1 MTLSQIY
8 KDRQQVAQNAEAKA
22 AQESSSFWQH
32 LLITLKPRVDADMA
46 AASKPDV
53 EMAEHGGHAVQ
64 GEGNAGGDGDAGGAG
79 TGAGAAVQGEGDAGG
94 DGDAGG
100 AGTGAGAAVQGEG
113 NGAGTGD
120 AADQERAAEEGE
132 GGEVPAG
139 SNHGRAE
146 RESGVEG
153 QGEGADADA
162 DADADGGAVGGT
174 EKVDGSKKEGEGGH
188 VSGGG
193 ENTPKEACNGA
204 S

>member
-64 GEGNAGGDGDAGGAG
+64 GEGN
-79 TGAGAAVQGEGDAGG
+79 AGG